1 MRHVINILLLGMVLL
16 GIAMMT
22 DTPWGLGV
30 ALAPFVVWG
39 ARFLSWVHRT
49 TWACAIFWAV
59 VACFS
64 WQAAIVILAAFIVVQ
79 SLKTLSKEGLAN
91 RRIKPRE
98 KNDELHLYLDPLS
111 MGGLGIGP
119 GTGDD

>member
-39 ARFLSWVHRT
+39 SFPVMGSPNYL
-49 TWACAIFWAV
+49 
-59 VACFS
+59 
-64 WQAAIVILAAFIVVQ
+64 
-79 SLKTLSKEGLAN
+79 GLC
-91 RRIKPRE
+91 
-98 KNDELHLYLDPLS
+98 DL
-111 MGGLGIGP
+111 LGRGRLL
-119 GTGDD
+119 